1 MDNMLPLNAVS
12 AVIIISGEIGS
23 PENVWK
29 GPDIPVVLRRPTL
42 PSLESGIL
50 DDDYAKRPE
59 NFHRVDVL
67 EPHPNPPFELPPAGN
82 LSLHIQLGKMISEG
96 RTGMVF
102 DCECSIPCGN
112 ETLEYQIPPIVV
124 KLATQY
130 HSEDMTKEA
139 IMYEGLQCLQG
150 SVIPRCYG
158 FFQFRSTD
166 LFDFGPMSILLLEK
180 LGGHLTLGKP
190 LPNGAESELETLCI
204 DLASLHIIHN
214 DLRYANILCVLS
226 QEQGGLP
233 SLPSPI
239 SGRSYRWRLID
250 LDRAY
255 RTAED
260 LGGVKTYYYSYLPRV
275 LKNVPFGCIVEPWE

>member
-1 MDNMLPLNAVS
+1 MDNILPLNAVS
-12 AVIIISGEIGS
+12 AVIIISGEIGT

-59 NFHRVDVL
+59 NFHRLDVL

-82 LSLHIQLGKMISEG
+82 LSLHIRLGEMISEG

-112 ETLEYQIPPIVV
+112 ETLGYQIPPIVV

-150 SVIPRCYG
+150 SVIHLQNLGDVLQLLRAFP
-158 FFQFRSTD
+158 
-166 LFDFGPMSILLLEK
+166 SI
-180 LGGHLTLGKP
+180 
-190 LPNGAESELETLCI
+190 
-204 DLASLHIIHN
+204 
-214 DLRYANILCVLS
+214 S
-226 QEQGGLP
+226 QH
-233 SLPSPI
+233 
-239 SGRSYRWRLID
+239 
-250 LDRAY
+250 
-255 RTAED
+255 
-260 LGGVKTYYYSYLPRV
+260 
-275 LKNVPFGCIVEPWE
+275 

>member
-1 MDNMLPLNAVS
+1 
-12 AVIIISGEIGS
+12 
-23 PENVWK
+23 
-29 GPDIPVVLRRPTL
+29 
-42 PSLESGIL
+42 
-50 DDDYAKRPE
+50 
-59 NFHRVDVL
+59 
-67 EPHPNPPFELPPAGN
+67 PHPNPPFELPLAGN
-82 LSLHIQLGKMISEG
+82 LSLHIRLGEMISEG

-112 ETLEYQIPPIVV
+112 ETLGYQIPPIVV

-150 SVIPRCYG
+150 SVIPQCYG
-158 FFQFRSTD
+158 FFQFRWYCGCLLKQFLSSTD
-166 LFDFGPMSILLLEK
+166 FFDFGPMSILLLEK

-190 LPNGAESELETLCI
+190 LPNGAECVIDTSSSITLNSHQLCFVGVRSELESLCI

-239 SGRSYRWRLID
+239 SGRSYQWRLID

-255 RTAED
+255 RT
-260 LGGVKTYYYSYLPRV
+260 
-275 LKNVPFGCIVEPWE
+275 